1 MNSEV
6 QFQKL
11 SGKIH
16 GGKRRNSPDRARS
29 RAIEARADR
38 RTVRQEMQRGAYL
51 MVDDSADDGEE

>member
-11 SGKIH
+11 AGKIH

-38 RTVRQEMQRGAYL
+38 RTVRQEMMRGSY